1 MQVMHQNHR
10 INTPGTDMA
19 TTKPR
24 ITVTLT
30 KRQHEVIST
39 IAQMGGGS
47 MSAFIGEM
55 LESAL
60 PTLER
65 MAATFQKVK
74 QAQDRERSRIIETMD
89 RAQAALEPVVME
101 AVGQFDLFLGK
112 VEEAAGAAD
121 DGKRSAAAAVPAD
134 PLAPATN
141 RGATPTRAKSQKPGQ
156 PRVSGVLKKS
166 GFSKC
171 TCTQTAYERQE
182 DKGCPVHFPKGRGH
196 AV

>member
-1 MQVMHQNHR
+1 
-10 INTPGTDMA
+10 MA

-30 KRQHEVIST
+30 KRQHEVISS

-74 QAQDRERSRIIETMD
+74 QAQDRERSRIIESMD
-89 RAQAALEPVVME
+89 RAQTALEPVVME
-101 AVGQFDLFLGK
+101 AVGQFDLFLGRI
-112 VEEAAGAAD
+112 EEAAGVSV
-121 DGKRSAAAAVPAD
+121 DGKRSAATDTPSD
-134 PLAPATN
+134 HLAPATN
-141 RGATPTRAKSQKPGQ
+141 RGATPTGAKSRKPVQSKVFG
-156 PRVSGVLKKS
+156 VSKKS
-166 GFSKC
+166 GFSKKV
-171 TCTQTAYERQE
+171 A
-182 DKGCPVHFPKGRGH
+182 
-196 AV
+196 